1 MGDGDN
7 NMVRSH
13 GFAAFLPHLLSSF
26 CRCRQ
31 SERMK
36 KLLLTG
42 ILFLTNSSTS
52 LALITPALLPVSKR
66 STSSS
71 SLSMSLLVSH
81 MQHLDVGVKL
91 ILASQSPRRRE
102 ILDMMGLRGKYT
114 TTPSPLDES
123 LLQQRLAKED
133 PKIYTRILA
142 EEKAKAL
149 AENLTVKVPTLVL
162 GSDTIVD
169 LEGKILEKPT
179 DADSA
184 VAMLKQLSNNYHQ
197 VHTGVAIYLVQE
209 KDVQLVTSFIDTA
222 NVKFTELTEEDIQ
235 AYVKTEEPMDKAGSY
250 GIQGIGGQFVEKMEG
265 DFFTV
270 MGLPMHRVST
280 ELTNAIKSIMD

>member
-1 MGDGDN
+1 MLSAATTA
-7 NMVRSH
+7 RS
-13 GFAAFLPHLLSSF
+13 FVVPS
-26 CRCRQ
+26 
-31 SERMK
+31 
-36 KLLLTG
+36 LLTG
-42 ILFLTNSSTS
+42 
-52 LALITPALLPVSKR
+52 SKR
-66 STSSS
+66 LFSS

-81 MQHLDVGVKL
+81 VQHLDVDVKL

-102 ILDMMGLRGKYT
+102 ILDMMGLGGKYIA
-114 TTPSPLDES
+114 TPSPLDES
-123 LLQQRLAKED
+123 SLQKRLAKED
-133 PKIYTRILA
+133 PKMYTRILA

-149 AENLTVKVPTLVL
+149 AVTLDTKVPTLVL

-184 VAMLKQLSNNYHQ
+184 VSMLKQLSDNFHQ
-197 VHTGVAIYLVQE
+197 VHTGVAIYLVQDT
-209 KDVQLVTSFIDTA
+209 DVQLVSSFIDTA
-222 NVKFTELTEEDIQ
+222 KVKFAELSEEDIK
-235 AYVKTEEPMDKAGSY
+235 AYVETKEPMDKAGSY

-280 ELTNAIKSIMD
+280 ELTKAVKIALK